1 MNTRRKPISNPRSA
15 TSIGKR
21 VTVRFVSYTANVV
34 NVMIASPSDVPQ
46 ERLIVRDVISEWNT
60 IHANDKRTVLMP
72 IGWETH
78 SVPDT
83 GNRPQAIIS
92 GQLLKD
98 ADLLVAMFWTRI
110 GSPTGAAQSGTVE
123 EIEEHIRAG
132 KSAMIY
138 FSSAPVHP
146 DFIDNVQYSALKAF
160 RESLRARSLF
170 EQYDSLSEFRMKF
183 TRQLAQK
190 IISRFP
196 SDLSPTT
203 RTLTPGGAV
212 PVPIPVPIPEP
223 QPLPTIGPAAREL
236 LVEASKDRQ
245 GVVMSLQ
252 TLAGSSVQTNGRNF
266 AEQGNARSEA
276 QWRGAVAELSK
287 SGLLE
292 DRAGKDEV
300 FFVTDEGYRIAE
312 LLKQQ

>member
-1 MNTRRKPISNPRSA
+1 RKAREAWLAISLGS
-15 TSIGKR
+15 
-21 VTVRFVSYTANVV
+21 VLQCCFVSYTANVI
-34 NVMIASPSDVPQ
+34 NVVIPSPSGAPR
-46 ERLIVRDVISEWNT
+46 ERQIARDVISEWT
-60 IHANDKRTVLMP
+60 AIHAKDKKTVLMP

-83 GNRPQAIIS
+83 GDRPQAIIS

-123 EIEEHIRAG
+123 EIEEHIGAG
-132 KSAMIY
+132 KPAMIY
-138 FSSAPVHP
+138 FSSAPVRP
-146 DFIDNVQYSALKAF
+146 DSIDNDQYSALQAF
-160 RESLRARSLF
+160 KESLRARGLF
-170 EQYDSLSEFRMKF
+170 EKYESLSEFRIKF
-183 TRQLAQK
+183 ARQLAQT
-190 IISRFP
+190 IISKFGGV
-196 SDLSPTT
+196 SLATGA
-203 RTLTPGGAV
+203 LTPVVAV
-212 PVPIPVPIPEP
+212 PVPLPMPV
-223 QPLPTIGPAAREL
+223 IGPAAREL

-252 TLAGSSVQTNGRNF
+252 ALAGSSVQTNGRNF

-287 SGLLE
+287 LGLLE
-292 DRAGKDEV
+292 DRAGEDEV
-300 FFVTDEGYRIAE
+300 FFVTDEGYSIAE

>member
-1 MNTRRKPISNPRSA
+1 
-15 TSIGKR
+15 
-21 VTVRFVSYTANVV
+21 
-34 NVMIASPSDVPQ
+34 MIASPSDVPQ

-60 IHANDKRTVLMP
+60 IHAKDKKTVLMP

-83 GNRPQAIIS
+83 GDRPQAIIS

-110 GSPTGAAQSGTVE
+110 GSPTGAARSGTVE
-123 EIEEHIRAG
+123 EIEEHIGAG

-138 FSSAPVHP
+138 FSSAPVRP
-146 DFIDNVQYSALKAF
+146 DSIDNDQYSALQAF
-160 RESLRARSLF
+160 KESLRARGLF
-170 EQYDSLSEFRMKF
+170 EEYESLSEFRTKF
-183 TRQLAQK
+183 ARQLAQT
-190 IISRFP
+190 IISKFGGV
-196 SDLSPTT
+196 SPTT
-203 RTLTPGGAV
+203 GALTPVVAV
-212 PVPIPVPIPEP
+212 PVP
-223 QPLPTIGPAAREL
+223 QPMPAIGPAGREL

-287 SGLLE
+287 LGLLE